1 MAALREF
8 SGKSEGLKK
17 ECEGILI
24 SYALFPF
31 ISYFSVLYLSD
42 FL

>member
-1 MAALREF
+1 MAALRE
-8 SGKSEGLKK
+8 SSRKSKGLKK
-17 ECEGILI
+17 ECEGIPS

-31 ISYFSVLYLSD
+31 MSYFSILHLSD